1 MHEKLPTEKKRTFM
15 RQYKVGKK
23 HTLFVDDTWNNH
35 RIRNRCQN
43 ILRIMNWAIMTEIDF
58 RTNKTEILVRSWS
71 KTIQSPIL
79 LDNGTCRKIDKHKY
93 LASKVMNNGSIQ
105 GRVLETEKKV
115 TSHNIKLEKMYW
127 KMILEGF
134 YAWNSKVN

>member
-1 MHEKLPTEKKRTFM
+1 
-15 RQYKVGKK
+15 
-23 HTLFVDDTWNNH
+23 
-35 RIRNRCQN
+35 
-43 ILRIMNWAIMTEIDF
+43 MTEIDF